1 MQIKFVATSLSLIYI
16 ISSYIYRGFEFA
28 LFVFVLCAFLV
39 VPIFFPWLNRWV
51 PAPWI
56 GKDKSYYGINLRSF
70 YNYLHLFLLFLPLV
84 FLLYL
89 LIKNYL

>member
-1 MQIKFVATSLSLIYI
+1 MQIKFVAAILSLVYI
-16 ISSYIYRGFEFA
+16 ISSYIYKGFEFA
-28 LFVFVLCAFLV
+28 LLVIIVCVILVL
-39 VPIFFPWLNRWV
+39 PIFFPWLNRWI

-56 GKDKSYYGINLRSF
+56 GENKSYFGINLRPF
-70 YNYLHLFLLFLPLV
+70 YNYLHLFLLSLPLI